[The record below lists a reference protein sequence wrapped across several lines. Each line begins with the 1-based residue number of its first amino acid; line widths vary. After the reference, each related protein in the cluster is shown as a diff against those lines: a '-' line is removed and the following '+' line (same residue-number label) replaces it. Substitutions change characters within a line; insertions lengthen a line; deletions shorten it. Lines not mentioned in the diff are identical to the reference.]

1 MVYMVDENLLWQENT
16 DWNPALNHD
25 PAFTVFYKYPD
36 LPQISLHW
44 FEPKIEISIKGSQH
58 LHSISITILLHIHK

>member
-36 LPQISLHW
+36 LPQISLS
-44 FEPKIEISIKGSQH
+44 PKLKYRLRVHDICTVYQ
-58 LHSISITILLHIHK
+58 